1 MPHLPYQK
9 GATEAMKIM
18 FMYKISCGILDEGNL
33 PGNPTKGQS
42 GPQRDF
48 CRLALD
54 FSMNAKVL
62 EMGLDTAGAEFIL
75 IDDDTFWQ
83 LLIYF

>member
-9 GATEAMKIM
+9 GATEAMKIL

-33 PGNPTKGQS
+33 PRNPAKGQS

-54 FSMNAKVL
+54 ISMNAKVL
-62 EMGLDTAGAEFIL
+62 EMGPDTAGADFAL
-75 IDDDTFWQ
+75 IDADTFWQ
-83 LLIYF
+83 PSIYL